1 MTRSTIQIVLLLLL
15 ALAAPAGAEEAGKPA
30 PPEQPAAEAAA
41 LPVAG
46 EADVAVVGEAS
57 PAPQAAPAG
66 PEDPA
71 AAPPAGPGLGMP
83 GRTEPAAS
91 RGPNGCPERIQ
102 ALAPVSGVGR
112 TAEASPVLQ
121 FSLDEATDCRIEF
134 VLNDPREAMPL
145 VEREIAGPH
154 APGVHAISLAA
165 FGVKLEP
172 GVVYTWY
179 VQLVPD
185 PQARS
190 KDVFS
195 GAPIQ
200 RVAASQGAL
209 WYDELAARGSRLA
222 ASPGDPAAREAWR
235 ELLAAQQLGPG
246 TAKPDVA
253 AGPGR

>member
-1 MTRSTIQIVLLLLL
+1 MSRSIVRIVWPLLL
-15 ALAAPAGAEEAGKPA
+15 ALAAPAGAEEAAKPA
-30 PPEQPAAEAAA
+30 SPELPSAEAADA
-41 LPVAG
+41 AG
-46 EADVAVVGEAS
+46 EADVAVVNEAART
-57 PAPQAAPAG
+57 PAATPAG

-71 AAPPAGPGLGMP
+71 TAPPTGPDLGMP

-102 ALAPVSGVGR
+102 ALAPASGIGR

-134 VLNDPREAMPL
+134 VLNDPRAAMPL

-154 APGVHAISLAA
+154 ASGVHAIPLAT
-165 FGVKLEP
+165 FGVRLEP

-190 KDVFS
+190 KDIFS
-195 GAPIQ
+195 GAPIE
-200 RVAASQGAL
+200 RVAASQEAL

-222 ASPGDPAAREAWR
+222 ASPGDTAAREAWR
-235 ELLAAQQLGPG
+235 ELLAAQQLASG
-246 TAKPDVA
+246 TTNPDVA
-253 AGPGR
+253 SGPGR